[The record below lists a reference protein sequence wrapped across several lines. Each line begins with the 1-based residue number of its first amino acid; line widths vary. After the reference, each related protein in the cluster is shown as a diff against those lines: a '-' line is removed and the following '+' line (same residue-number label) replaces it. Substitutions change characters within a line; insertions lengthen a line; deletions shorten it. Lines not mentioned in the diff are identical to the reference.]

1 MPKYKVFISSV
12 QSEFANERR
21 RVFDFIRNDELM
33 GQYFEPFIFEQIAA
47 QDTNP
52 RQLYLEEASKCQVY
66 LLLVGQRYGNA
77 LPGELS
83 PTEKEYQAAGEGN
96 AYRVAFIKDL
106 DNQQREEQEERFF
119 RKVQNELSYRVFS
132 NPSVL
137 ISLVKQSLYAYLK
150 YKGIIQTLSFDEQTR
165 DDASMA
171 DIDAKKIRDFLHQ
184 ARQKRGFPLAE
195 DSEPETVLQHL
206 RLLRQ
211 GKPSN
216 GALLM
221 FANDP
226 QYFFPTAVVKCAW
239 FLGTETVKP
248 IEDYKTFEGNVAEQ
262 ISQATSWVMSKLSV
276 RYGQRNMEVQTEV
289 EFEIPRSVIFETIV
303 NAVVHRD
310 YNSAGSVQV
319 SVFRNRIVVRN
330 PGTLPVELTK
340 ADLMK
345 EHGSYPHN
353 PYLAEVM
360 YQMGYIE
367 KYGTGITENIRK
379 MQEAHLLAPDIDL
392 SAEFITTIWRDNDA
406 TSPSNDATS
415 SSNVATN
422 IGTNIGTSHNNIAT
436 SDNNIATS
444 DNNIAT
450 PSTNDA
456 TPLSNDATPHPNDA
470 TPRPNDATP
479 HPNDATPHL
488 VATDHLAENK
498 RIIDDLVKPK
508 VKLRMTNM
516 QIRELIIEACIVEH
530 SVEEL
535 AQLLHK
541 SVTHI
546 RNRFITEMVADGIL
560 LPTKKSHTPGQT
572 YMTNPKHSKA

>member
-1 MPKYKVFISSV
+1 MLKYKVFISSV
-12 QSEFANERR
+12 QSEFANERQ
-21 RVFDFIRNDELM
+21 RVYDFICHDELM

-52 RQLYLEEASKCQVY
+52 RQLYIEEASSSQVY
-66 LLLVGQRYGNA
+66 LLLVGQWYGNA

-83 PTEKEYQAAGEGN
+83 PTEKEYLAAGEGN

-106 DNQQREEQEERFF
+106 DDLQRDEREEQFF

-137 ISLVKQSLYAYLK
+137 ISLVKQSLYAFLK
-150 YKGIIQTLSFDEQTR
+150 YKGIIQTLTFDEQTR
-165 DDASMA
+165 EDASMT
-171 DIDAKKIRDFLHQ
+171 DIDAKKIKDFLHQ
-184 ARQKRGFPLAE
+184 ARKKRAFPLDE
-195 DSEPETVLQHL
+195 DSEPEKVLKHL

-248 IEDYKTFEGNVAEQ
+248 IEDYKTFEGSVADQ

-276 RYGQRNMEVQTEV
+276 RFGQRNEEAQNEV

-303 NAVVHRD
+303 NAVTHRD
-310 YNSAGSVQV
+310 YNSKGSVQV

-340 ADLMK
+340 ADLMT

-379 MQEAHLLAPDIDL
+379 MQEAHLLAPEIDL

-406 TSPSNDATS
+406 TNDATEGLNVGTNLGT
-415 SSNVATN
+415 NVATN
-422 IGTNIGTSHNNIAT
+422 LGTNLGTTTPNI
-436 SDNNIATS
+436 
-444 DNNIAT
+444 
-450 PSTNDA
+450 
-456 TPLSNDATPHPNDA
+456 
-470 TPRPNDATP
+470 
-479 HPNDATPHL
+479 
-488 VATDHLAENK
+488 ATDHLAENRRIVDRIVK
-498 RIIDDLVKPK
+498 RK
-508 VKLRMTNM
+508 VKLRMTKE
-516 QIRELIIEACIVEH
+516 QLQECIIEACVVDH
-530 SVEEL
+530 SIDEL
-535 AQLLHK
+535 ATLLKK
-541 SVTHI
+541 SSDYLQNSI
-546 RNRFITEMVADGIL
+546 IPELVADGIL
-560 LPTKKSHTPGQT
+560 LRTKPSHSPQQT
-572 YMTNPKHSKA
+572 YMTNPKYKKE

>member
-12 QSEFANERR
+12 QSEFAQERQ

-47 QDTNP
+47 QDINP
-52 RQLYLEEASKCQVY
+52 RQLYLDEASSCQIH
-66 LLLVGQRYGNA
+66 LLLIGKKYGNI
-77 LPGELS
+77 LPEGVS
-83 PTEKEYQAAGEGN
+83 PTEKEYQVAGEGN
-96 AYRVAFIKDL
+96 AWRIAFVSDL
-106 DNQQREEQEERFF
+106 DGQQREEEEERFF

-137 ISLVKQSLYAYLK
+137 VSLVKQSLYAYLK
-150 YKGIIQTLSFDEQTR
+150 YKGVIQTLSFDEQTR

-171 DIDAKKIRDFLHQ
+171 DIDAKKIKDFLHQ
-184 ARQKRGFPLAE
+184 ARQKRGFPLSE
-195 DSEPETVLQHL
+195 DSDPMTVLKHL

-211 GKPSN
+211 DKPSN

-226 QYFFPTAVVKCAW
+226 QYFFPSAVVKCAW

-248 IEDYKTFEGNVAEQ
+248 IEDYKTFEGSVAEQ

-276 RYGQRNMEVQTEV
+276 RFGQRNEDAQNEV

-303 NAVVHRD
+303 NAVAHRD
-310 YNSAGSVQV
+310 YNSTGSVQV

-367 KYGTGITENIRK
+367 KYGTGITENIRR
-379 MQEAHLLAPDIDL
+379 MQEARLLAPEIDL
-392 SAEFITTIWRDNDA
+392 SAEFVTTIWRDNIG
-406 TSPSNDATS
+406 T
-415 SSNVATN
+415 NVATNVGANDTTNINANKLINNTTNGVN
-422 IGTNIGTSHNNIAT
+422 IGTNIGTSG
-436 SDNNIATS
+436 DN
-444 DNNIAT
+444 
-450 PSTNDA
+450 
-456 TPLSNDATPHPNDA
+456 
-470 TPRPNDATP
+470 
-479 HPNDATPHL
+479 
-488 VATDHLAENK
+488 VATDHLVENK
-498 RIIDDLVKPK
+498 RIVDRLVKKK
-508 VKLRMTNM
+508 VKPRMTKE
-516 QIRELIIEACIVEH
+516 QLRECIIEVCIVDH
-530 SVEEL
+530 SIDEL
-535 AQLLHK
+535 ATLLRK
-541 SVTHI
+541 SPDYLQNSI
-546 RNRFITEMVADGIL
+546 IPDLVADGIL
-560 LPTKKSHTPGQT
+560 LRTKPSHSPGQT
-572 YMTNPKHSKA
+572 YMTNPKLDK

>member
-1 MPKYKVFISSV
+1 M
-12 QSEFANERR
+12 QSEFANERQ

-52 RQLYLEEASKCQVY
+52 RQLYLDEASKCQVY

-83 PTEKEYQAAGEGN
+83 PTEKEYHAAGEGN

-106 DNQQREEQEERFF
+106 DNQQREEREERFF

-165 DDASMA
+165 EDASMA
-171 DIDAKKIRDFLHQ
+171 DIDVKKIRDFLHQ

-211 GKPSN
+211 DKPSN

-221 FANDP
+221 FSNDP
-226 QYFFPTAVVKCAW
+226 QYYFPTAVVKCAW

-248 IEDYKTFEGNVAEQ
+248 IEDYKTFDGNIAEQ

-276 RYGQRNMEVQTEV
+276 RYGQRNTEVQTEV

-310 YNSAGSVQV
+310 YNSNGSVQV

-360 YQMGYIE
+360 FQMGYIE

-379 MQEAHLLAPDIDL
+379 MHEARLLAPEIDL
-392 SAEFITTIWRDNDA
+392 SAEFITTIWRDEDAANDA
-406 TSPSNDATS
+406 TD
-415 SSNVATN
+415 SSNVATNFGANDATHKTHNPLTNSTSRETN
-422 IGTNIGTSHNNIAT
+422 IGTNIGTSDNNIGTSDNNIATSNNNIAT
-436 SDNNIATS
+436 SDNNIAT
-444 DNNIAT
+444 DY
-450 PSTNDA
+450 
-456 TPLSNDATPHPNDA
+456 
-470 TPRPNDATP
+470 
-479 HPNDATPHL
+479 
-488 VATDHLAENK
+488 LAENK
-498 RIIDDLVKPK
+498 RIIDEIVSVKIKPWMRK
-508 VKLRMTNM
+508 E
-516 QIRELIIEACIVEH
+516 QIQDCIIEACIVEH
-530 SVEEL
+530 SLEEL
-535 AQLLHK
+535 AVLLHK
-541 SVTHI
+541 TTQYL
-546 RNRFITEMVADGIL
+546 RNFIIPELVADGTL
-560 LPTKKSHTPGQT
+560 LRTKPSHSPGQT
-572 YMTNPKHSKA
+572 YMTNPKLDK

>member
-1 MPKYKVFISSV
+1 MSKFKVFISSV
-12 QSEFANERR
+12 QTEFANERQ
-21 RVFDFIRNDELM
+21 RVYDFICQDDLM
-33 GQYFEPFIFEQIAA
+33 SQYFEPFIFEQIAA

-52 RQLYLEEASKCQVY
+52 RQLYLEEASSCQVY
-66 LLLVGQRYGNA
+66 LLLVGQWYGNA

-83 PTEKEYQAAGEGN
+83 PTEKEYLAAGEGN

-106 DNQQREEQEERFF
+106 DDLQRDEREELFF

-137 ISLVKQSLYAYLK
+137 ISLVKQSLYAFLK
-150 YKGIIQTLSFDEQTR
+150 YKGIIQTLTFDEQTR
-165 DDASMA
+165 EDASMA
-171 DIDAKKIRDFLHQ
+171 DIDAKKIKDFLHQ
-184 ARQKRGFPLAE
+184 ARKKRAFPLDE
-195 DSEPETVLQHL
+195 DSEPEKVLKHL
-206 RLLRQ
+206 RLMRQ

-248 IEDYKTFEGNVAEQ
+248 IEDYKTFEGSVAEQ

-276 RYGQRNMEVQTEV
+276 RYGQRNEEAQNEV

-303 NAVVHRD
+303 NAVAHRD
-310 YNSAGSVQV
+310 YNSTGSVQV

-353 PYLAEVM
+353 PLLAEVM

-379 MQEAHLLAPDIDL
+379 MQEAHLLAPEIDL

-406 TSPSNDATS
+406 T
-415 SSNVATN
+415 N
-422 IGTNIGTSHNNIAT
+422 IGTNLGTSDHNIGTSGANIAT
-436 SDNNIATS
+436 SGNNIGTS
-444 DNNIAT
+444 DDNIGTTANNIGT
-450 PSTNDA
+450 SGN
-456 TPLSNDATPHPNDA
+456 NI
-470 TPRPNDATP
+470 
-479 HPNDATPHL
+479 
-488 VATDHLAENK
+488 ATDHLAENR
-498 RIIDDLVKPK
+498 RIIDEIVSAK
-508 VKLRMTNM
+508 VKSWMRKK
-516 QIRELIIEACIVEH
+516 QIQDCIIEACIVEH
-530 SVEEL
+530 STDEL
-535 AQLLHK
+535 ATLLKK
-541 SVTHI
+541 SSDYLQ
-546 RNRFITEMVADGIL
+546 NFILPELVADGIL
-560 LPTKKSHTPGQT
+560 LRTKPSHSPKQT
-572 YMTNPKHSKA
+572 YMTNPKYKKV

>member
-12 QSEFANERR
+12 QSEFSQERQL
-21 RVFDFIRNDELM
+21 VFDFIRNDELM

-52 RQLYLEEASKCQVY
+52 RQLYLDEASSCQVF
-66 LLLVGQRYGNA
+66 LLLVGKRYGNI
-77 LPGELS
+77 LPDGVS
-83 PTEKEYQAAGEGN
+83 PTEKEYQAAGDGN
-96 AYRVAFIKDL
+96 AWRVAFISDL
-106 DNQQREEQEERFF
+106 DGQQREEAEERFF
-119 RKVQNELSYRVFS
+119 RKVQKELSYRVFS

-137 ISLVKQSLYAYLK
+137 VSLVKQSLLAYLK

-171 DIDAKKIRDFLHQ
+171 DIDAKKIKDFLHQ

-195 DSEPETVLQHL
+195 DTDPITVLKHL
-206 RLLRQ
+206 RLMRQ
-211 GKPSN
+211 DKPSN

-226 QYFFPTAVVKCAW
+226 QYFFPSAVVKCAW

-248 IEDYKTFEGNVAEQ
+248 IEDYKTFEGSVAEQ

-276 RYGQRNMEVQTEV
+276 RFGLRDEEAQNEV

-303 NAVVHRD
+303 NAVAHRD
-310 YNSAGSVQV
+310 YNSTGSVQV

-367 KYGTGITENIRK
+367 KYGTGITENIRR
-379 MQEAHLLAPDIDL
+379 MQEAHLLAPEIDL

-406 TSPSNDATS
+406 TNIATNLGTNDATDSNANELINKPNSPIILETNDASNDAT
-415 SSNVATN
+415 NGAT
-422 IGTNIGTSHNNIAT
+422 TK
-436 SDNNIATS
+436 DY
-444 DNNIAT
+444 
-450 PSTNDA
+450 
-456 TPLSNDATPHPNDA
+456 
-470 TPRPNDATP
+470 
-479 HPNDATPHL
+479 
-488 VATDHLAENK
+488 LANNK
-498 RIIDDLVKPK
+498 RIIDRK
-508 VKLRMTNM
+508 VAKKVSKRMTE
-516 QIRELIIEACIVEH
+516 QQLKECIIEACYVEH

-535 AQLLHK
+535 AKLLQK
-541 SVTHI
+541 SESHL
-546 RNRFITEMVADGIL
+546 RNRFITNMVADGIL
-560 LPTKKSHTPGQT
+560 LRTKLEHSIGQT
-572 YMTNPKHSKA
+572 YMTNPKLDKKKS